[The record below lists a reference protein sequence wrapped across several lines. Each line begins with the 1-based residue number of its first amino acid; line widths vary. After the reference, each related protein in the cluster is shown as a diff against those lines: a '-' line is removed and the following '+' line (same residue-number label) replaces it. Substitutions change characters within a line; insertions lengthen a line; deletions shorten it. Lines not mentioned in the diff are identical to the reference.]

1 VTVRFAVVGCGVIGA
16 LHAEVLDAGED
27 TAVSVLVDSDPAAA
41 DAVASRLGG
50 ATPITTSLD
59 AALARDDV
67 DAVAVC
73 VPSGAHAQIAVAALE
88 AGRHVVVEKPVD
100 VTIEAAAPIVAAAAA
115 APAGTVA
122 TVISQHRFDPAS
134 VVVRDAITAGRF
146 GRVTSAVATVSWWR
160 SQSYYDSGAW
170 RGTWELDGGGALMN
184 QGVHTV
190 DLLLWFLGTPVEVTA
205 HTGLLAHER
214 VEVEDTVAAVVRFES
229 GALAT
234 LHATT
239 AAYPGLSV
247 RLQVLGD
254 AGSAV
259 IDDDRLRYFHSK
271 ELAAAEAAGDAGVS
285 DNQGDRSDRSR
296 PAVPRHRRRDQ
307 HRPPSRRHAR
317 RRAARAGHRAGGV
330 RVGPH
335 GRPGPGERRAR
346 GGARPLPVADQR
358 PASSQRCRIAV
369 RVAGASS
376 WMRCP
381 APSTMCSCA
390 PGTSAARRR
399 PCSTGSQGSASPH
412 TTVTGRSSSG
422 YRGSTSSVNR
432 SSACAIWR

>member
-1 VTVRFAVVGCGVIGA
+1 VSAPVRFAVVGCGVIGR
-16 LHAEVLDAGED
+16 LHAEVLAASPD
-27 TAVSVLVDSDPAAA
+27 TAVSVLVDVDAAA
-41 DAVASRLGG
+41 AERVAQHL
-50 ATPITTSLD
+50 AEAPPVTTSLEE
-59 AALARDDV
+59 ALARDDV
-67 DAVAVC
+67 DAVAIC

-88 AGRHVVVEKPVD
+88 SGRHVVVEKPVD
-100 VTIEAAAPIVAAAAA
+100 VTIEAAAPIATAAAA
-115 APAGTVA
+115 APEGTVV

-160 SQSYYDSGAW
+160 SQAYYDSGDW

-190 DLLLWFLGTPVEVTA
+190 DLLLWFLGTPVDVMA

-271 ELAAAEAAGDAGVS
+271 ELASAEATGDAGVS
-285 DNQGDRSDRSR
+285 ADRGDRSDQTELVLSDGEDAD
-296 PAVPRHRRRDQ
+296 PAHGPMFTG
-307 HRPPSRRHAR
+307 HAR
-317 RRAARAGHRAGGV
+317 QYRDIVEAIRTGR
-330 RVGPH
+330 
-335 GRPGPGERRAR
+335 RPGDTLDDALLALATVQAVYESAR
-346 GGARPLPVADQR
+346 TGAP
-358 PASSQRCRIAV
+358 V
-369 RVAGASS
+369 RVADVL
-376 WMRCP
+376 
-381 APSTMCSCA
+381 
-390 PGTSAARRR
+390 AAVRM
-399 PCSTGSQGSASPH
+399 PTP
-412 TTVTGRSSSG
+412 
-422 YRGSTSSVNR
+422 
-432 SSACAIWR
+432 

>member
-1 VTVRFAVVGCGVIGA
+1 VTEPLRFAVVGCGVIGK
-16 LHAEVLDAGED
+16 LHAEVLEANPD
-27 TAVSVLVDSDPAAA
+27 TTVSVLVDVDAAA
-41 DAVASRLGG
+41 AEKVAQPLGRAV
-50 ATPITTSLD
+50 PVTTSLD
-59 AALARDDV
+59 EALTRDDV

-100 VTIEAAAPIVAAAAA
+100 VTVAAAAPIAAAAAA
-115 APAGTVA
+115 APAGTLA

-134 VVVRDAITAGRF
+134 VVVRDAVVAGRF
-146 GRVTSAVATVSWWR
+146 GRITSAVATVSWYR

-190 DLLLWFLGTPVEVTA
+190 DLLLWFLGTPVDVMA
-205 HTGLLAHER
+205 QTGLLAHER

-271 ELAAAEAAGDAGVS
+271 ELASAEAAGDAGVS
-285 DNQGDRSDRSR
+285 ADRGDRSDQTALVL
-296 PAVPRHRRRDQ
+296 PAEEESDPVHGPMFTG
-307 HRPPSRRHAR
+307 HAR
-317 RRAARAGHRAGGV
+317 QYEDIVEAIRTGR
-330 RVGPH
+330 
-335 GRPGPGERRAR
+335 RPGVTLDDALLALATVQAVYESAR
-346 GGARPLPVADQR
+346 SGAP
-358 PASSQRCRIAV
+358 V
-369 RVAGASS
+369 RVADVL
-376 WMRCP
+376 
-381 APSTMCSCA
+381 
-390 PGTSAARRR
+390 AA
-399 PCSTGSQGSASPH
+399 
-412 TTVTGRSSSG
+412 V
-422 YRGSTSSVNR
+422 SVPTP
-432 SSACAIWR
+432 

>member
-1 VTVRFAVVGCGVIGA
+1 VSAVRFAVVGCGVIGK
-16 LHAEVLDAGED
+16 LHAEVLASEPD
-27 TAVSVLVDSDPAAA
+27 TAVSVLVDVDAGAAES
-41 DAVASRLGG
+41 VAQHVAAQVG
-50 ATPITTSLD
+50 AAPPVTTSLAD
-59 AALARDDV
+59 ALARDDV

-73 VPSGAHAQIAVAALE
+73 VPSGVHAELAVAALE
-88 AGRHVVVEKPVD
+88 AGRHVVVEKPID
-100 VTIEAAAPIVAAAAA
+100 VTIAAAAPIVAAAAA

-134 VVVRDAITAGRF
+134 VLVHDALAAGRF

-190 DLLLWFLGTPVEVTA
+190 DLLLWFLGTPVDVMA

-247 RLQVLGD
+247 RLQVMGD

-259 IDDDRLRYFHSK
+259 IDDDRLRYFHNR
-271 ELAAAEAAGDAGVS
+271 ELASAEAAGDAGVS
-285 DNQGDRSDRSR
+285 DARGDRSDQTALVLADDEDTDSTRGPMFSG
-296 PAVPRHRRRDQ
+296 
-307 HRPPSRRHAR
+307 HAR
-317 RRAARAGHRAGGV
+317 QYRDIVEAIRTGR
-330 RVGPH
+330 
-335 GRPGPGERRAR
+335 RPGVTLDDALLALATVQAVYESAR
-346 GGARPLPVADQR
+346 TGAP
-358 PASSQRCRIAV
+358 V
-369 RVAGASS
+369 RVADVL
-376 WMRCP
+376 
-381 APSTMCSCA
+381 
-390 PGTSAARRR
+390 AAVEVPLR
-399 PCSTGSQGSASPH
+399 
-412 TTVTGRSSSG
+412 
-422 YRGSTSSVNR
+422 
-432 SSACAIWR
+432 

>member
-1 VTVRFAVVGCGVIGA
+1 VTVRFAVVGCGVIGT
-16 LHAEVLDAGED
+16 LHAEVLAADPD
-27 TAVSVLVDSDPAAA
+27 TAVSVLVDPDIAAA
-41 DAVASRLGG
+41 DSVAARLGG
-50 ATPITTSLD
+50 ATPVTTSLD

-67 DAVAVC
+67 DAVAIC
-73 VPSGAHAQIAVAALE
+73 VPSGAHAQIAVAALQ

-100 VTIEAAAPIVAAAAA
+100 VTVEAAAPIAAAAAA
-115 APAGTVA
+115 APEGTVV

-134 VVVRDAITAGRF
+134 VVVRDAISAGRF
-146 GRVTSAVATVSWWR
+146 GRITSAVATVSWWR

-205 HTGLLAHER
+205 QTGLLAHER

-271 ELAAAEAAGDAGVS
+271 ELASAEAAGDAGVS
-285 DNQGDRSDRSR
+285 ADKGDRSDQTALVL
-296 PAVPRHRRRDQ
+296 PADEEADPAHG
-307 HRPPSRRHAR
+307 PMFTGHAR
-317 RRAARAGHRAGGV
+317 QYRDIVEAIRTGR
-330 RVGPH
+330 
-335 GRPGPGERRAR
+335 RPGVTLDDALLALATVRAVYESAR
-346 GGARPLPVADQR
+346 TGA
-358 PASSQRCRIAV
+358 AV
-369 RVAGASS
+369 RVADVLAAVNV
-376 WMRCP
+376 P
-381 APSTMCSCA
+381 AP
-390 PGTSAARRR
+390 
-399 PCSTGSQGSASPH
+399 
-412 TTVTGRSSSG
+412 
-422 YRGSTSSVNR
+422 
-432 SSACAIWR
+432 